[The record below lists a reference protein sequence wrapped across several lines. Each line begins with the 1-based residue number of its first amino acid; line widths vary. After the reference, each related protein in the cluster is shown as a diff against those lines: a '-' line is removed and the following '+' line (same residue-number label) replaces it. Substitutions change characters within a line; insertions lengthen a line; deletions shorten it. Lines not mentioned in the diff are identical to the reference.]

1 MMENMRSSNF
11 SPLLRSLEARYKLRA
26 CASVGQAPRV
36 TGRVWI
42 HGDGE
47 IRIGDDVFFDAA
59 KAPIELY
66 SWAGA
71 AIVIGDGGHIE
82 GGSSIEATE
91 SIVLGARSKIGAFCK
106 VMDNHF
112 HPLVG
117 NRNVRPPPRPV
128 VIEEDV
134 TIGPR
139 SIVLAGARVE
149 RGSRIEP
156 GTIVR
161 RSASSPPIPRDPPE
175 PARVAWKAEHDLTP
189 SYLARETL
197 RVLRLFA
204 TDRKAALGRVARGI
218 GVVRARVLFRDCECG
233 ELVNAMGHVRVL
245 AEGKIRLGDRV
256 QLSHGMFSTELTCR
270 SGAELTVG
278 ARTLFSYGVTV
289 EATDRIHIGERC
301 MFGSMVCIRDAGPRG
316 TAPIHIGDDVWVAHG
331 AIVQPGVTIGDASV
345 VGAGSVVCDDVPPHS
360 LATGNP
366 AVSVPLR

>member
-1 MMENMRSSNF
+1 MMESVRPSNL

-47 IRIGDDVFFDAA
+47 VRVGNGVFFDAA

-71 AIVIGDGGHIE
+71 AIIIGDGGHIE

-128 VIEEDV
+128 VIEDDV

-149 RGSRIEP
+149 RGTCIE
-156 GTIVR
+156 GGSIVR
-161 RSASSPPIPRDPPE
+161 RSASSPPIPRAPPE
-175 PARVAWKAEHDLTP
+175 SAQVAWKAEHDLTP
-189 SYLARETL
+189 AYLAEETL
-197 RVLRLFA
+197 RVMGLFA
-204 TDRKAALGRVARGI
+204 TDRKAAVGRVARGV

-233 ELVNAMGHVRVL
+233 ELVNAMGHVRVT
-245 AEGKIRLGDRV
+245 ADGKIRLGDRV
-256 QLSHGMFSTELTCR
+256 QLSAGMFATELTCHP
-270 SGAELTVG
+270 GAELSIG
-278 ARTLFSYGVTV
+278 ARTLLSYGVTV
-289 EATDRIHIGERC
+289 EATDRVRIGERC
-301 MFGSMVCIRDAGPRG
+301 MFGSMVCIRDSGPRG
-316 TAPIHIGDDVWVAHG
+316 SAPIHIGDDVWVAHG
-331 AIVQPGVTIGDASV
+331 AIVQPGVTIGNASV
-345 VGAGSVVCDDVPPHS
+345 VGAGSVVRDDVPPYS